1 MVVAVRPNAGDPSIH
16 RSDSVAIPPERPT
29 QLDRGG
35 SIQPMPTS
43 RLLPTITGLLAVAL
57 TSSGFAAAQ
66 SPAAT
71 DGRWHRI
78 DSDNAFVRSD
88 ASATV
93 AYPVGRVP
101 RDTFVLVTEDRF
113 GWAKVRPTG
122 EAFETLHAFVAAEHA
137 TVVDGETLR
146 IDVRTPLK
154 AANFAAREDPLRS
167 WKEVGRLEPGESLEF
182 VETIQ
187 SDGRGFHKVRMPESA
202 EAWINLSFL
211 KPATSE
217 EIAAMTAASSAPRT
231 TAAANPSQSDA
242 TSPPGSLEL
251 IAPAPAVVSAGR
263 GVAMQE
269 PAIDEDAARDQ
280 PVGIEVLGAAETAA
294 PESATLDDLE
304 TAWAS
309 FQAKNA
315 SDRAL
320 GDYAELRDRYLVLA
334 SSTDSTSATRHRA
347 KLRAEQIRLQT
358 EIQDRLLELRRMQE
372 RNLMDL
378 QAIRE
383 IREVMESRGDF
394 DAVGRLNASL
404 VYDGRRLPLLYRLQ
418 EPGEGATVAYLLPT
432 RDFSLAELTGQLVG
446 VAGELRYDEALRLN
460 IITPRRVDILMET
473 AP

>member
-1 MVVAVRPNAGDPSIH
+1 MVVATPPIAG
-16 RSDSVAIPPERPT
+16 RSEVDRTDSGTIPPERPT

-35 SIQPMPTS
+35 SIRRMPTS
-43 RLLPTITGLLAVAL
+43 RLLPTVAGILAAAL
-57 TSSGFAAAQ
+57 TLVELAAAQ
-66 SPAAT
+66 APAAP
-71 DGRWHRI
+71 DGRWHRV

-101 RDTFVLVTEDRF
+101 RGTLVMVTEDRF

-122 EAFETLHAFVAAEHA
+122 DAFATLHAFIAAEHA
-137 TVVDGETLR
+137 TVVDGETVR

-167 WKEVGRLEPGESLEF
+167 WKEVGRLEPGTTLEF

-211 KPATSE
+211 KPANSE
-217 EIAAMTAASSAPRT
+217 EIAAATKPRT
-231 TAAANPSQSDA
+231 TPEAERAQTDEATPSA
-242 TSPPGSLEL
+242 GSLQL
-251 IAPAPAVVSAGR
+251 ISPAPAVVSSHR
-263 GVAMQE
+263 GVDTAS
-269 PAIDEDAARDQ
+269 PSADGAASADEL
-280 PVGIEVLGAAETAA
+280 VGIEVLVAGDADAGAS
-294 PESATLDDLE
+294 PSLDDLE
-304 TAWAS
+304 SAWAT
-309 FQAKNA
+309 FQAKDQ
-315 SDRAL
+315 SEQGL

-334 SSTDSTSATRHRA
+334 SASGSSAATRHRA

-446 VAGELRYDEALRLN
+446 VSGDLRYDEALRLN
-460 IITPRRVDILMET
+460 LITPRRVEILMET
-473 AP
+473 NP

>member
-1 MVVAVRPNAGDPSIH
+1 
-16 RSDSVAIPPERPT
+16 
-29 QLDRGG
+29 
-35 SIQPMPTS
+35 MPTS
-43 RLLPTITGLLAVAL
+43 RLLTTFAGMLAVFLAL
-57 TSSGFAAAQ
+57 SDSMLAETATAQAPSAAE
-66 SPAAT
+66 
-71 DGRWHRI
+71 GRWHRI

-101 RDTFVLVTEDRF
+101 RGTLVLVTEDRF

-122 EAFETLHAFVAAEHA
+122 DAFGSLHGFVVAEHG
-137 TVVDGETLR
+137 TVVDGESLR

-154 AANFAAREDPLRS
+154 AANFAAREDPARS
-167 WKEVGRLEPGESLEF
+167 WKEVARLEPGATLEF

-211 KPATSE
+211 TPATPE
-217 EIAAMTAASSAPRT
+217 EIASI
-231 TAAANPSQSDA
+231 AAAAPARRTAEAPSRSAANAA
-242 TSPPGSLEL
+242 TPPGSLEL
-251 IAPAPAVVSAGR
+251 IAPSPAAVSANR
-263 GVAMQE
+263 GAAAQD
-269 PAIDEDAARDQ
+269 PANDDASADEAI
-280 PVGIEVLGAAETAA
+280 GIEVLVANEPAA

-304 TAWAS
+304 NAWAT
-309 FQAKNA
+309 FRALDQG
-315 SDRAL
+315 DRVL
-320 GDYAELRDRYLVLA
+320 GDYTELRDRYLVLA
-334 SSTDSTSATRHRA
+334 SSSESTAATRHRA
-347 KLRAEQIRLQT
+347 RLRAEQILLQS
-358 EIQDRLLELRRMQE
+358 EIQSRLLELRRLQE

-432 RDFSLAELTGQLVG
+432 RSFSLAELTGQLVG
-446 VAGELRYDEALRLN
+446 VSGDLRYDEALRLN

-473 AP
+473 SP

>member
-1 MVVAVRPNAGDPSIH
+1 
-16 RSDSVAIPPERPT
+16 
-29 QLDRGG
+29 
-35 SIQPMPTS
+35 MPTS
-43 RLLPTITGLLAVAL
+43 RLLPTITGMLAVAL
-57 TSSGFAAAQ
+57 TVAGLAAAQ

-71 DGRWHRI
+71 DGTWHRI

-101 RDTFVLVTEDRF
+101 RGTLVLVTEDRF

-122 EAFETLHAFVAAEHA
+122 EAFETLHAFVTSEHA

-187 SDGRGFHKVRMPESA
+187 SDGRGFHKVRMPETA

-211 KPATSE
+211 KPATAE
-217 EIAAMTAASSAPRT
+217 EIAAMAAASSAPRIAETSSQTQTGAT
-231 TAAANPSQSDA
+231 T
-242 TSPPGSLEL
+242 PPGSLEL
-251 IAPAPAVVSAGR
+251 IGPSPAVVAANRSLPTGPS
-263 GVAMQE
+263 GGEGESV
-269 PAIDEDAARDQ
+269 DEA
-280 PVGIEVLGAAETAA
+280 VGIEVLVAGEPDAA
-294 PESATLDDLE
+294 ESATLDDLE
-304 TAWAS
+304 SAWAS
-309 FQAKNA
+309 FQAKDA
-315 SDRAL
+315 SERAP
-320 GDYAELRDRYLVLA
+320 GDYSELRDRYLVLA
-334 SSTDSTSATRHRA
+334 SSTDSSAAARHRA

-358 EIQDRLLELRRMQE
+358 EIQGRLMELKRLQE
-372 RNLMDL
+372 QNLMDL

-418 EPGEGATVAYLLPT
+418 EPGEGATLAYLLPT

-446 VAGELRYDEALRLN
+446 VSGDLRYDEALRLN
-460 IITPRRVDILMET
+460 VITPRRVDILMET
-473 AP
+473 SP